1 MRVGSC
7 PSPRVAHLSKLA
19 NTCASIEGESWR
31 DASCIQGQ
39 RQTCISAEDQ
49 REASPGWD
57 ARDRPVLRT
66 KVGQVV
72 RKTQP
77 RRLLHP
83 RMLRGVHLLRRVS
96 TALRT
101 ACGLKHRPPKRTG
114 TWETVRRTRNA
125 VNDAQTQAKERYAVW
140 TRPP

>member
-1 MRVGSC
+1 MR
-7 PSPRVAHLSKLA
+7 P
-19 NTCASIEGESWR
+19 ASR
-31 DASCIQGQ
+31 AKDRRAS
-39 RQTCISAEDQ
+39 R
-49 REASPGWD
+49 
-57 ARDRPVLRT
+57 LRT
-66 KVGQVV
+66 RGKRAQDGMRGTVQYYA
-72 RKTQP
+72 Q
-77 RRLLHP
+77 
-83 RMLRGVHLLRRVS
+83 RMLRGVHLLRCVS